1 MDLKEELNSLN
12 SILKKRIINYTEF
25 NDIIGNYY
33 VLDYEELEDNYF
45 LIKILTQNN
54 HKNINNYYTDYIMLK
69 E

>member
-12 SILKKRIINYTEF
+12 SILKKRIITYTEF

-45 LIKILTQNN
+45 LIKILTQSN
-54 HKNINNYYTDYIMLK
+54 HQNTNNYYTDYIMLK